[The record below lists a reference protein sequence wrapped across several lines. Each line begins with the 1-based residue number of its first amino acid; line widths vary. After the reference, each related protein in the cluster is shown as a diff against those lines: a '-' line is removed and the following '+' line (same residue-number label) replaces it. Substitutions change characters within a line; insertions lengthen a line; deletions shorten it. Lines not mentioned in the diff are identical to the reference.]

1 MLCDQEDTMID
12 ESYLEEFSVSVR
24 GLAQDK
30 IAPHA
35 ASYDRESRFPEE
47 SLQAFKQ
54 LGLVGL
60 AFPEEVGGQGGD
72 VLAQCVALEELG
84 RVCASSSLVLM
95 VTWAGLVPIA
105 KHGSPELID
114 EVIRPAMAGDTVAS
128 ICLTEPHGGS
138 NLFGLKT
145 RAELDGNG
153 WKLNGQK
160 RYISNAGRSDWYT
173 VLAKTGEKAFGLFAV
188 HKNDPGITIGK
199 KESKLGIKGSPT
211 ADVILEDCRIPAHR
225 VVGDPSLGNAYITE
239 SLTWT
244 RALIGAQALGIAQGA
259 FDQATQ
265 YTSQREQ
272 FGQSLSKFQM
282 IRGMVGDL
290 ATQIEA
296 GRSLLYRGARAI
308 DTGDTRSRTLCSMA
322 KLFCSDT
329 AMKVSVDAL
338 QLHGGAGYL
347 TDFPIERMMRDAK
360 ITQIYEGANE
370 IQKLIIAKDIYA
382 RNEQAA

>member
-60 AFPEEVGGQGGD
+60 AVPEEVGGQGGD

-211 ADVILEDCRIPAHR
+211 ADVILDPRPHR
-225 VVGDPSLGNAYITE
+225 
-239 SLTWT
+239 
-244 RALIGAQALGIAQGA
+244 RA
-259 FDQATQ
+259 
-265 YTSQREQ
+265 
-272 FGQSLSKFQM
+272 
-282 IRGMVGDL
+282 
-290 ATQIEA
+290 
-296 GRSLLYRGARAI
+296 GARHCPGRVRPSHPVYEPARTVRAVAVKI
-308 DTGDTRSRTLCSMA
+308 SNDPRHGGRFGDTNRGRAVSLVSRRT
-322 KLFCSDT
+322 SD
-329 AMKVSVDAL
+329 
-338 QLHGGAGYL
+338 
-347 TDFPIERMMRDAK
+347 
-360 ITQIYEGANE
+360 
-370 IQKLIIAKDIYA
+370 
-382 RNEQAA
+382 